1 MLAMDYPLL
10 NIKKVS
16 KHFGGVTALN
26 QVSFTV
32 NKNQIK
38 GLIGPNGAGKTTLFN
53 LISGFTPLSSG
64 EIDYRRQ
71 SILSMPAY
79 QIAKKGIVRTFQ
91 NVKLFPNLTV
101 LENIMVGGFSGSK
114 TGLLSIVLNLPKAS
128 TEEFKLRGEAL
139 ELLNFVGLAEQ
150 SALYASAL
158 PFGQQ
163 RLLEIARALSAKP
176 ELLLL
181 DEPAAGLSTP
191 ERAVLGS
198 LIRKIRDR
206 GITILLVEHDMDL
219 VMRVCEE
226 IIVLEF
232 GSKIAEGT
240 PESIQNNRQVVA
252 AYLGEEIE
260 HATD

>member
-1 MLAMDYPLL
+1 MDNPLL
-10 NIKKVS
+10 HISKVS

-26 QVSFTV
+26 QVSFDV
-32 NKNQIK
+32 KKNQIK

-53 LISGFTPLSSG
+53 LISGFSPVSSG
-64 EIDYRRQ
+64 NIDYHHH
-71 SILSMPAY
+71 SILNLPAY
-79 QIAKKGIVRTFQ
+79 QIAKRGIVRTFQ

-101 LENIMVGGFSGSK
+101 LENIMVGGFSQSK
-114 TGLLSIVLNLPKAS
+114 TGLLSIVLNLPKTI
-128 TEEFKLRGEAL
+128 TEELKLRSKAL
-139 ELLNFVGLAEQ
+139 ELLEFVGLAEQ

-163 RLLEIARALSAKP
+163 RLLEIARALIIKP

-191 ERAVLGS
+191 ERAVLVS
-198 LIRKIRDR
+198 LIRKIREL

-219 VMRVCEE
+219 VMKVCED
-226 IIVLEF
+226 IVVLEF

-240 PESIQNNRQVVA
+240 PDCIQNNRQVVA
-252 AYLGEEIE
+252 AYLGDEIS
-260 HATD
+260 HAEN